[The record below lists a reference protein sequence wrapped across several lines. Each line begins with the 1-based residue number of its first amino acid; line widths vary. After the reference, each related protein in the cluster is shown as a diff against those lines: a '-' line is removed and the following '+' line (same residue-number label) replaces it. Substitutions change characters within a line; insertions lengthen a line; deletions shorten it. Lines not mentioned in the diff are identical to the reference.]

1 MKKFLVI
8 FFIFFLNS
16 NLSGQDYSNSGIHQL
31 SYRDSLNLLSL
42 GLDINKTEY
51 NNLKLRQLLL
61 IDKRRKINNVI
72 GSIFRVAGFING
84 GLGVIF
90 LSTASAQN
98 SGIGQGIAALIGAS
112 FISVGVIGYGISVP
126 FKTAAKRRILERELM
141 IQKLR
146 EKN

>member
-1 MKKFLVI
+1 MKNFLVI

-16 NLSGQDYSNSGIHQL
+16 NLSGQDYSILRTHQL

-61 IDKRRKINNVI
+61 IEKRRKINNVI
-72 GSIFRVAGFING
+72 GSIFRVGGFING
-84 GLGVIF
+84 GMGVLF
-90 LSTASAQN
+90 LATASAQDP
-98 SGIGQGIAALIGAS
+98 GLGQGIAALIGAS
-112 FISVGVIGYGISVP
+112 LLSVGAIGYGVSVP
-126 FKTAAKRRILERELM
+126 FKTAAKRRVLERELM

-146 EKN
+146 KKN

>member
-16 NLSGQDYSNSGIHQL
+16 NLSGQDYSISGIHQL

-84 GLGVIF
+84 GLGAVSYTH
-90 LSTASAQN
+90 LTLPTMS
-98 SGIGQGIAALIGAS
+98 
-112 FISVGVIGYGISVP
+112 
-126 FKTAAKRRILERELM
+126 
-141 IQKLR
+141 
-146 EKN
+146 